1 MADRG
6 RRPAASEKRRT
17 ARLSPDAFRAAV
29 YAKGWTL
36 RALAERWEITP
47 ETVYRLAANACRAAY
62 LDDAV
67 RGLPRVG
74 RALPVRPAWSSSAV
88 LEPAGDLVERARRAG
103 PGMRYHGYMVVG
115 AVVAVGKDLGTVAEE
130 GMRGIV
136 VQVSTLMQP
145 MRELYRVIFETGEL
159 ESFDADLVDEYLV
172 TIGLEREELKAYRF
186 RGDAQVVVDFGEG
199 LFEFNEMVT

>member
-6 RRPAASEKRRT
+6 CRPAAIEKRRA
-17 ARLSPDAFRAAV
+17 ARLSPDAFRSAA

-36 RALAERWEITP
+36 RALAERWDMTAEA
-47 ETVYRLAANACRAAY
+47 VYRLAANAGRAAY

-74 RALPVRPAWSSSAV
+74 KALPVRPTWGTGAS
-88 LEPAGDLVERARRAG
+88 LEPAGDLVALARRAG

-115 AVVAVGKDLGTVAEE
+115 AVVAVGKDLGSVAEE

-172 TIGLEREELKAYRF
+172 TTGLEREELKAYRF

-199 LFEFNEMVT
+199 LFEFNEMAT